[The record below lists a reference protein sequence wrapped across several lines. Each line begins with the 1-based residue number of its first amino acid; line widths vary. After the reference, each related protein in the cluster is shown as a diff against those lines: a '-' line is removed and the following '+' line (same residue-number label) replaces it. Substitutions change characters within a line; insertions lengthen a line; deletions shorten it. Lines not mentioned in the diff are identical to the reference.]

1 MEEWKSEEDEKLV
14 GRWKS
19 ERIEKIWFFLM
30 CVWLEWWK
38 NRRVENFFIW
48 LERKIDYYILVI

>member
-1 MEEWKSEEDEKLV
+1 MEEWKSGEDEKLV

-30 CVWLEWWK
+30 CVWLEGWE